1 MTQRPARAAVGP
13 VRALG
18 LAAVAGLLV
27 ACGASPAPLAPTGTD
42 GLTIPT
48 PSPDP
53 ADFVAHVDNPWFPLA
68 PGTVWTYRR
77 YTTLG
82 SQVLTA
88 TVLAAPHRVAGVD
101 TTAVRWDVRAPHRR
115 TTRLSVRWYAQDA
128 AGNVWW
134 FGQRV
139 FNQPPQV
146 DLLATR
152 SWSAGV
158 HGARAGLLVAAAP
171 RVGDGYLNGLEPAV
185 VERRSTVVS
194 VDATVA
200 LPRRDYHHTLSTLDL
215 STLEPTREVRSFFA
229 SGIGLV
235 AQQTTEA
242 VSIEL
247 SLVRVRRP

>member
-1 MTQRPARAAVGP
+1 MTQRPARVAAGP
-13 VRALG
+13 VSTLV

-53 ADFVAHVDNPWFPLA
+53 ADFVAHVDNPWFPLT

-88 TVLAAPHRVAGVD
+88 TVLAAPHRIAGVD
-101 TTAVRWDVRAPHRR
+101 TTALRWELRGPHRR
-115 TTRLSVRWYAQDA
+115 RTRLAVRWYAEDT

-139 FNQPPQV
+139 THHGPPV

-152 SWSAGV
+152 SWTAGS
-158 HGARAGLLVAAAP
+158 HGAQAGLLLAAEP
-171 RVGDGYLNGLEPAV
+171 RAGDGYVNALAPTV

-200 LPRRDYHHTLSTLDL
+200 LPRRSYRHTVSTRDL
-215 STLEPTREVRSFFA
+215 STLEPTRQVRSFFA
-229 SGIGLV
+229 RRVGLV

-242 VSIEL
+242 VSIDL
-247 SLVRVRRP
+247 ALVRVRRP

>member
-1 MTQRPARAAVGP
+1 MTQRPVRAAGAA
-13 VRALG
+13 AL
-18 LAAVAGLLV
+18 LALLGLLV
-27 ACGASPAPLAPTGTD
+27 ACGATPAPLAPTGTD

-53 ADFVAHVDNPWFPLA
+53 ADFVARVDNPWFPLA

-77 YTTLG
+77 YSSLG

-88 TVLAAPHRVAGVD
+88 TVLAQPHRVDGVD
-101 TTAVRWDVRAPHRR
+101 TTAVRWDLRDRR
-115 TTRLSVRWYAQDA
+115 GTTRLAVRWYAQDT

-139 FNQPPQV
+139 SRHGPPV

-152 SWSAGV
+152 SWSAASV
-158 HGARAGLLVAAAP
+158 GARAGLWVAAAP
-171 RVGDGYLNGLEPAV
+171 RDGDGYLNGLDPGV

-200 LPRRDYHHTLSTLDL
+200 LPRRDYRHTLTTRDL
-215 STLEPTREVRSFFA
+215 STQEPTREVRSFYA
-229 SGIGLV
+229 RGVGLV

-242 VSIEL
+242 ESIDL
-247 SLVRVRRP
+247 TLIRVRIP

>member
-1 MTQRPARAAVGP
+1 MTQPPARAAAGP
-13 VRALG
+13 VSALV
-18 LAAVAGLLV
+18 LAAVAGLLA

-53 ADFVAHVDNPWFPLA
+53 ADFTAHVDNPWFPLA

-88 TVLAAPHRVAGVD
+88 TVLAEPHRVAGVD
-101 TTAVRWDVRAPHRR
+101 TTAVRWDLRGPHRR
-115 TTRLSVRWYAQDA
+115 TTRLAVRWYAEDT

-139 FNQPPQV
+139 SRHGPPV

-152 SWSAGV
+152 SWAAGV

-171 RVGDGYLNGLEPAV
+171 RVGDGYLNALAPAA

-194 VDATVA
+194 LDATVA
-200 LPRRDYHHTLSTLDL
+200 LPRRTYRHTLSTLDL
-215 STLEPTREVRSFFA
+215 STLEPTRRVRSFFA
-229 SGIGLV
+229 PRFGLV

-242 VSIEL
+242 LSIDL